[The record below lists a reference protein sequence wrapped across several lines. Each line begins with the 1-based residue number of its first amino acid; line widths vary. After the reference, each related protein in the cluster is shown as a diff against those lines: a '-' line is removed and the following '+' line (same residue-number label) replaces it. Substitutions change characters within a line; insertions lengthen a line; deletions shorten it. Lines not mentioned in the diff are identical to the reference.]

1 MSAVKRLQKLLLHA
15 EKRSA
20 QSASAQVSSS
30 RPKYS
35 AAASGNDEISDIEK
49 VAAVMAANKH
59 ERDEVILKATGKAIA
74 KALSLGVWFQQRDEY
89 AVRIETGTVGAID
102 DIIAPEDNATV
113 EEGDQSM
120 KDEAEDEEI
129 PESRIRYAST
139 IQIFVSAAS

>member
-1 MSAVKRLQKLLLHA
+1 MSAVKRVQKLLLHA

-35 AAASGNDEISDIEK
+35 AAGNDEISDIEK

-74 KALSLGVWFQQRDEY
+74 KALSLGVWFQQREEY

-102 DIIAPEDNATV
+102 DIVAPEDNAG
-113 EEGDQSM
+113 EEEDQNM
-120 KDEAEDEEI
+120 KDDGEEEM

-139 IQIFVSAAS
+139 IQIFVSAAT

>member
-1 MSAVKRLQKLLLHA
+1 MSAIKRAQKLLKHA
-15 EKRSA
+15 EDRSA

-30 RPKYS
+30 RPRHS
-35 AAASGNDEISDIEK
+35 QSTNDEISDIER

-74 KALSLGVWFQQRDEY
+74 KALSLATWFDQKVEY

-102 DIIAPEDNATV
+102 DIVPPEDNAV
-113 EEGDQSM
+113 EEEDQTM
-120 KDEAEDEEI
+120 KDDAEEEI

-139 IQIFVSAAS
+139 IQIFVSAAA

>member
-1 MSAVKRLQKLLLHA
+1 MSAVKRVQKLLSHA

-35 AAASGNDEISDIEK
+35 SAGNDEISDIEK

-74 KALSLGVWFQQRDEY
+74 KALSLGVWFQQREEY
-89 AVRIETGTVGAID
+89 TVRIETGTVGAID
-102 DIIAPEDNATV
+102 DIVPPEDAAG
-113 EEGDQSM
+113 EEEDQKM
-120 KDEAEDEEI
+120 KDEAEGDI
-129 PESRIRYAST
+129 PESRIRFAST

>member
-1 MSAVKRLQKLLLHA
+1 MSAVKRVQKLLLHA

-35 AAASGNDEISDIEK
+35 SAGNDEISDIEK

-74 KALSLGVWFQQRDEY
+74 KALSLGVWFQQREEY

-102 DIIAPEDNATV
+102 DIVPPEDAAG
-113 EEGDQSM
+113 EEEDREM
-120 KDEAEDEEI
+120 KDDGQEDI
-129 PESRIRYAST
+129 PESRIRFAST